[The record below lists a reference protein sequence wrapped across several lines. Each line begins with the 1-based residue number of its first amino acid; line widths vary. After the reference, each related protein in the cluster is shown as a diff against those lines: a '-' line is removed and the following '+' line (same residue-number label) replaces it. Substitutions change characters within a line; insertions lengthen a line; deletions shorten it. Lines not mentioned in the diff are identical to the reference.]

1 MSFRT
6 VFHPLAAVVVV
17 AAVLVPASVEAQ
29 ANPAHT
35 HVGHVMDGFSGTPN
49 GQGLLPTAQAEAA
62 IAAQHAG
69 FAARDPENLAAMKQ
83 HAGHV
88 LHALDPSR
96 IAQGPGLGYGVKRA
110 AEGIAAHIGLA
121 GSSDGASAN
130 VGTHGQHVAASAR
143 TVAARADEAIELA
156 LRIEAATTAAEAA
169 PLVAQLHALT
179 THIVEG
185 HDANG
190 DGRVTWEE
198 GEGGLQHVEQHMNLL
213 RSAEALH

>member
-6 VFHPLAAVVVV
+6 ALPALVTGLVTV
-17 AAVLVPASVEAQ
+17 AVLVPASAAAQ

-83 HAGHV
+83 HAAHV

-110 AEGIAAHIGLA
+110 AEGVAAHIGLA

-130 VGTHGQHVAASAR
+130 VGTHAQHVAASAR
-143 TVAARADEAIELA
+143 TVVARADEAIEVA
-156 LRIEAATTAAEAA
+156 VRIEAAATAAEAA

-179 THIVEG
+179 TRIVEG

-213 RSAEALH
+213 RSAEGLR